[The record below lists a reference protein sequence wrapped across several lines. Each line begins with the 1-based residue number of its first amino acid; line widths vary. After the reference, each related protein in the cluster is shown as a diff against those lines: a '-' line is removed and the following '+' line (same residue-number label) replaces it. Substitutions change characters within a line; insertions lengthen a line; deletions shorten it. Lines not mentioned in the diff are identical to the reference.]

1 VRREAE
7 AVVLFL
13 LGIAIG
19 YAGITN
25 LYLRY
30 VRAGLRPLL
39 LAAGVVL
46 IITALATAWY
56 ELRRPAQQNRPEQEH
71 GDRHHHDREHRDH
84 REPRVAWLLVLPL
97 LALAMV
103 VPPPLGSYAAQ
114 HAGTVLQQ
122 PGGFPPLPTADPL
135 PLELVDYAARAV
147 YDHGHSL
154 GTRRIQATGF
164 ITLDRNGA
172 FYLTRMVI
180 NCCAADAQPVKVAL
194 TGQAPRVLQ
203 PDSWLEVIGTFTS
216 RQAKDPDNGG
226 IVPYINVNQSKRVP
240 PPANPYEG

>member
-13 LGIAIG
+13 LGIAIL
-19 YAGITN
+19 YAATTN

-30 VRAGLRPLL
+30 VKAGLYPLL

-46 IITALATAWY
+46 IITAIATAWY
-56 ELRRPAQQNRPEQEH
+56 ELRRSPRQNRSEQDH
-71 GDRHHHDREHRDH
+71 GHEH
-84 REPRVAWLLVLPL
+84 REPRVSWLLVLPL

-114 HAGTVLQQ
+114 HAGTVLLQ
-122 PGGFPPLPTADPL
+122 PSGFPPLPAGDPL
-135 PLELVDYAARAV
+135 QLELVDYAARSV
-147 YDHGHSL
+147 FDHGHSL
-154 GTRRIQATGF
+154 GTRRVQVTGF

-172 FYLTRMVI
+172 FYLTRMVV
-180 NCCAADAQPVKVAL
+180 NCCAADAQPVKVGL
-194 TGQAPRVLQ
+194 TGQAPRVMQ

-216 RQAKDPDNGG
+216 RQTKDPNNGG
-226 IVPYINVNQSKRVP
+226 VIPYINVTQSRRVP
-240 PPANPYEG
+240 PPTNPYEG

>member
-1 VRREAE
+1 MKREAH

-13 LGIAIG
+13 LGGAII
-19 YAGITN
+19 YAGTTN

-30 VRAGLRPLL
+30 VKAGLRPLL
-39 LAAGVVL
+39 IAAGIVL
-46 IITALATAWY
+46 IMTALATVWY
-56 ELRRPAQQNRPEQEH
+56 ELRRPHRAQQNQLEQ
-71 GDRHHHDREHRDH
+71 GHHDRHDH
-84 REPRVAWLLVLPL
+84 REPRIAWLLVLPV
-97 LALAMV
+97 LALIMLA
-103 VPPPLGSYAAQ
+103 PPPLGSDAAKR
-114 HAGTVLQQ
+114 AGTVLQQ
-122 PGGFPPLPTADPL
+122 PVGFPALSKGDPL

-154 GTRRIQATGF
+154 GTRRVQVTGF

-194 TGQAPRVLQ
+194 TGQVPRVLE
-203 PDSWLEVIGTFTS
+203 PDTWLEVIGIYTS
-216 RQAKDPDNGG
+216 EQTKDPDNGG
-226 IVPYINVNQSKRVP
+226 IIPYINLTQARSVP